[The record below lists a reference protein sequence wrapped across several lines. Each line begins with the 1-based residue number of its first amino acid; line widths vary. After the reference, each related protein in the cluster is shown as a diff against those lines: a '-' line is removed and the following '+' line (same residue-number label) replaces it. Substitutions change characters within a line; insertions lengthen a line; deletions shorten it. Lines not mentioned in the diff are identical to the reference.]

1 MAKTR
6 SAFNEDAD
14 GASIYGRG
22 GNDSIGITVAFDT
35 STAYGGEG
43 NDTIWLS
50 RGASQVVY
58 GDAGNDSLEI
68 KMGLTNATVYGG
80 NATTA
85 TSTDGN
91 DSIVLSSSVSNS
103 FVQGNGGNDTMYV
116 GSSVFGGSSIYGGQG
131 VDLISMVG
139 TVTGSTVGGNLG
151 ADTIKLRRRCQGCC
165 YLRWWRFRVRH
176 IFDGADSIS
185 LGSKLSASALIQANG
200 GNDTLYIAGD
210 VLGSTVYGGQGTDY
224 ISGAAGR

>member
-1 MAKTR
+1 MAQLFMAAAATTPL
-6 SAFNEDAD
+6 
-14 GASIYGRG
+14 Y
-22 GNDSIGITVAFDT
+22 ITVAFDS
-35 STAYGGEG
+35 STASGGEG

-50 RGASQVVY
+50 RGSAQVVY

-68 KMGLTNATVYGG
+68 KMAVTNASVYGG

-85 TSTDGN
+85 TSADGN

-151 ADTIKLRRRCQGCC
+151 TDTIEFQNVVKGAAIYGGGGFEYDTSL
-165 YLRWWRFRVRH
+165 
-176 IFDGADSIS
+176 DGADSIS

-200 GNDTLYIAGD
+200 GNDTIYIAGD
-210 VLGSTVYGGQGTDY
+210 VLGSTVYGGQGADTLKVQPLLEATV
-224 ISGAAGR
+224 SPCLVP